1 MNIFLFTLSTTF
13 FGHRGHSKGLE
24 MMKTFSFFPVIG
36 VASSLTSWG
45 HRLAKRERKERNTH
59 ETNIA
64 CRLIAEEWAFDD
76 WKGGVG
82 QIDT

>member
-1 MNIFLFTLSTTF
+1 
-13 FGHRGHSKGLE
+13 